1 MHTLTILD
9 CTIHTHTCF
18 TYGGFM
24 LIMQAAAT
32 GVARL
37 TGRALEAAIGRTY
50 GPSGLPTG
58 L

>member
-1 MHTLTILD
+1 
-9 CTIHTHTCF
+9 
-18 TYGGFM
+18 M